1 MPSSPLPPAGGVGG
15 GPVRNQGKF
24 RERDTNRARELRN
37 SATPAE
43 RLLWQ
48 YLSKSQ
54 LGYKFSR
61 QMPVGLF
68 FADFLCRERGLII
81 ELDGFSHDIQPERDV
96 YRDRYL
102 MEQGY
107 RVLHFTNVDVLG
119 NVEGVVIEIKRALA
133 DRPTP
138 NPSRKRKGSL

>member
-1 MPSSPLPPAGGVGG
+1 M
-15 GPVRNQGKF
+15 RNQGNF

-54 LGYKFSR
+54 LGTKFSR
-61 QMPVGLF
+61 QMPVGPF
-68 FADFLCRERGLII
+68 FADFLCRERRLII
-81 ELDGFSHDIQPERDV
+81 ELDGFSHDVQPKRDV

-102 MEQGY
+102 TEQGFH
-107 RVLHFTNVDVLG
+107 VLHFTNMDVLG

-133 DRPTP
+133 DWPTP
-138 NPSRKRKGSL
+138 NPSRKREGGI